1 MATTPEIKGIKAFLI
16 ARVSDP
22 SQREALPAQEIRIK
36 DYAERNHLDGT
47 LYSFDETAFKDD
59 REKFIDIVKQIENCP
74 QFCIV
79 VFDKVDRFTRDC
91 TADVVRTLKGATKN
105 GQIELHF
112 PSDGLFVRKNSPAS
126 DWFRL
131 DMGMALGGYYSAAI
145 SDNVKRKIEQKL
157 HEKEWPG
164 KAPIGYL
171 NQDITSDD
179 GKVIGK
185 DVVPDPLR
193 REAVVKMFEL
203 RLQGLSYRVIARVLR
218 DDGVTSNSTK
228 PRPIVQS
235 VVECVLKNPFYYG
248 VMRYNGGFYPH
259 RYEPLID
266 KQTFDEV
273 QKITEARTNGGS
285 KPKSDTKH
293 HFTFNGILKCAL
305 CGCSISSYVKKGHTY
320 MRCSKAKDEN
330 CPQSHLKEAVIEPEM
345 LKIIEKVK
353 IDETLVEQVIA
364 ELKAKHDNEQFYCQ
378 SVLRQ
383 TQQEYEKLKKRLD
396 VAYEDRMDG
405 RITVDVYDKLATKY
419 KEEMEILDRKMVQ
432 VTSNDKTFVIDGSY
446 LIKLAH
452 YAPLLFK
459 SSKVELKN
467 KLLKILLSNLKI
479 NENHL
484 DFKRWQP
491 FDVIASCYES
501 QSWLREPD
509 SNRRPIG

>member
-1 MATTPEIKGIKAFLI
+1 MTTTQETKGIKAFLI

-47 LYSFDETAFKDD
+47 LYGFDETAFKDD
-59 REKFIDIVKQIENCP
+59 REKFMDIVKQIENCS

-157 HEKEWPG
+157 HDKEWPG

-171 NQDITSDD
+171 NVNIEEN
-179 GKVIGK
+179 GRVIGK
-185 DVVPDPLR
+185 DVVLDPLR
-193 REAVVKMFEL
+193 SRAIIKMFEL
-203 RLQGLSYRVIARVLR
+203 RLQRLSYRVIARVLR
-218 DDGVTSNSTK
+218 EDGLTSNSAN
-228 PRPIVQS
+228 PRPIGQS
-235 VVECVLKNPFYYG
+235 TVECSLKNPFYYG
-248 VMRYNGGFYPH
+248 VMRYDGKLYPH
-259 RYEPLID
+259 RYQPLID
-266 KQTFDEV
+266 KQTFDEA
-273 QKITEARTNGGS
+273 QKITEARNGGGS
-285 KPKSDTKH
+285 KPKSDTKRL
-293 HFTFNGILKCAL
+293 FTFNGVLKCAY
-305 CGCSISSYVKKGHTY
+305 CGCSISSYTCKGHTY
-320 MRCSKAKDEN
+320 MQCSKAKGREN
-330 CPQSHLKEAVIEPEM
+330 CKQPHLKEADVEPEM

-353 IDETLVEQVIA
+353 LNEALIDQVIA
-364 ELKAKHDNEQFYCQ
+364 ELKEKHDNEQFYCQ
-378 SVLRQ
+378 SVVRQ
-383 TQQEYEKLKKRLD
+383 TQLEYEKLKKRLA

-405 RITVDVYDKLATKY
+405 RITVDEYDKFATKY
-419 KEEMEILDRKMVQ
+419 KAEMEILDKKMVQ
-432 VTSNDKTFVIDGSY
+432 ITSDDKTFIIDSSY
-446 LIKLAH
+446 LLKLAY
-452 YAPLLFK
+452 YAPILFK

-491 FDVIASCYES
+491 FDVIASCTKS
-501 QSWLREPD
+501 QNWLPGLD
-509 SNRRPIG
+509 LNQ